1 MCLLKYSTILTGKCQ
16 TLLVE
21 TSTLNFAISSA
32 LLEPSLSIMLGH
44 RAEPLCSRSPA
55 SLDKMIRIFV
65 AGYSTTKVKKFYQF
79 KYYFPAVSYVQR

>member
-1 MCLLKYSTILTGKCQ
+1 MCLLKYSTILTGKSQ
-16 TLLVE
+16 TLLVVE

-55 SLDKMIRIFV
+55 SLDEHDQDLCRRIF
-65 AGYSTTKVKKFYQF
+65 YNKSEKIL
-79 KYYFPAVSYVQR
+79 SVQILFSGC